1 MSKYQH
7 SNSKFHKNFK
17 KLLQYIYN
25 MIIFPLTELSY
36 SINYT
41 TSINVW
47 EYSFAPREYLN
58 QHLETRYVLCFFREI
73 NFTNFLVVFS
83 VKSSSP
89 RIFPQICTCL
99 GRNGYVFTGNI
110 RNCQTIGTFNF
121 RSSLYECATVC
132 RKLHSR
138 GYDQNFQ

>member
-1 MSKYQH
+1 MSY
-7 SNSKFHKNFK
+7 
-17 KLLQYIYN
+17 
-25 MIIFPLTELSY
+25 IIFSLSELSY

-58 QHLETRYVLCFFREI
+58 QHLETRYVLCFFRET

-83 VKSSSP
+83 VKSSFP

>member
-1 MSKYQH
+1 MSY
-7 SNSKFHKNFK
+7 
-17 KLLQYIYN
+17 
-25 MIIFPLTELSY
+25 IIFSLSELSY

-58 QHLETRYVLCFFREI
+58 QHLETRYVLCFFRET

-83 VKSSSP
+83 VKSSFP
-89 RIFPQICTCL
+89 RIFPQICTRL

-110 RNCQTIGTFNF
+110 GNCQTIGTFDF
-121 RSSLYECATVC
+121 CSSLYERVTIC